1 MPSPDKEFAARDRR
15 SGRHRHRGSWW
26 SKAVEHAARF
36 DRRPDPDGDTKLA
49 VDQPS
54 LLFASYHNPDI
65 ETVGRRLD
73 YLLALLITTM
83 GGDLPAELRQTAS

>member
-1 MPSPDKEFAARDRR
+1 VEY
-15 SGRHRHRGSWW
+15 
-26 SKAVEHAARF
+26 AVRL

-73 YLLALLITTM
+73 YLLALLI
-83 GGDLPAELRQTAS
+83 PPWAQTFPQNCARRHRDRAVNKSKEP